1 MNILV
6 DPLPDAIEVNGHDYP
21 INTDFRVSLRTI
33 LAFED
38 SGLAGIEKQM
48 VLLQNLYIEQPE
60 NILEAFKQGI
70 KFLNGGVE
78 SEEENRGPRVY
89 SFEKDAQYI
98 MAAFQ
103 QTHGIDLEK
112 VDMHW
117 WKFLALF
124 MDIGGE
130 TTFSSIVGLR
140 QRMKSGK
147 ASKEDKAAA
156 NKMRSIIDLPEID
169 RRTPEE
175 REMEQIFNDAIE
187 KGKKKK

>member
-38 SGLAGIEKQM
+38 PTLAGIEKQT
-48 VLLQNLYIEQPE
+48 VLLENLYIEQPE
-60 NILEAFKQGI
+60 NILEAFTQGV

-78 SEEENRGPRVY
+78 SEEDEYHGPRVY

-124 MDIGGE
+124 MDLGGE
-130 TTFSSIVGLR
+130 TTFSNIMGIRHRL
-140 QRMKSGK
+140 KTGK
-147 ASKEDKAAA
+147 ASKEDKAIAR
-156 NKMRSIIDLPEID
+156 KMESIIDLPEID

-175 REMEQIFNDAIE
+175 KEMEKLFNEAVE
-187 KGKKKK
+187 KGKK